1 MQFIRDKI
9 RMAGDKLREFD
20 DNYSDK
26 IGDMY
31 MGQDSEGDF
40 ISQTLAMA
48 LGGTSLSAP
57 GSSPGL
63 RNLKIS
69 SAAAKYG
76 APLGATALAIK
87 GAYDLTNMYGSSADQ
102 QEPSQ
107 LSL

>member
-1 MQFIRDKI
+1 MQFIKDKI

-31 MGQDSEGDF
+31 MGKDTEGDF
-40 ISQTLAMA
+40 VSESLAML

-57 GSSPGL
+57 GTSPGL

-76 APLGATALAIK
+76 APAAGIALASK
-87 GAYDLTNMYGSSADQ
+87 GIYDVAAQYGSVADQ